1 MGELSSRVPQDCYC
15 WRDRSW
21 QDPTPG
27 HCTVSKQIDTP
38 SLPGKEAGQPAQR
51 GPQRALGERGW
62 GRHTPDSVEPT
73 WSLQKGRSTHLRGPD
88 FGSCYQTTRLCT
100 RLWSQTRALGFQG
113 TRTSRESSQPAATPS
128 TQQEAAHPE
137 ADLSEKQPA
146 VGALGAQGRARAG
159 RRDRLGSA
167 ALAVPAPRLTAD
179 PGPRTAAPL
188 R

>member
-1 MGELSSRVPQDCYC
+1 MPDHRMLGADVGELSSRVPQDCYC

-100 RLWSQTRALGFQG
+100 RLWSQT
-113 TRTSRESSQPAATPS
+113 T
-128 TQQEAAHPE
+128 
-137 ADLSEKQPA
+137 
-146 VGALGAQGRARAG
+146 
-159 RRDRLGSA
+159 
-167 ALAVPAPRLTAD
+167 
-179 PGPRTAAPL
+179 GPRVPRDQNQPGKLSTSCHPQHTAGGSTP
-188 R
+188 RSRSF